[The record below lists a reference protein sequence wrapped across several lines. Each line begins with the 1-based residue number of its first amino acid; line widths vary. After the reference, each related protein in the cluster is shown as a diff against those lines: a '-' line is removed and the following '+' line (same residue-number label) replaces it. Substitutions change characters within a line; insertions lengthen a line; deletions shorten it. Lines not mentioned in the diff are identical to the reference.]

1 MKRTLMT
8 IIMVFALV
16 PVFACLILFI
26 TDGRNI
32 LVANH
37 EDWYGR
43 DAEISF
49 VPAEGKSYGML
60 YFDFASE
67 KTAQGGMN
75 TEGLFFDGTRTPY
88 APYSANNSKPECHC
102 YIWKKILAECST
114 VDQALA
120 FIRKYK
126 VPEIEDIHILLADK
140 SGNSIVVG
148 IYNDSLQVHRRSKN
162 YQLLTNFNLNNPS
175 YGDEPP
181 CERFARA
188 DSMLALDAAATV
200 SNLEKILSKTHQGA
214 LTVYSN
220 ICNLTTGETYIYQ
233 KANFKKKVKINLA
246 DELKK
251 GKHTVRISA
260 LFR

>member
-1 MKRTLMT
+1 
-8 IIMVFALV
+8 MVFALV

-37 EDWYGR
+37 EDWYAR

-49 VPAEGKSYGML
+49 VPAEGRSFGML

-67 KTAQGGMN
+67 RSAQGGMN
-75 TEGLFFDGTRTPY
+75 TAGLFFDGTRTPY
-88 APYSANNSKPECHC
+88 APYQANNSKPDCHC

-114 VDQALA
+114 ADQALSY
-120 FIRKYK
+120 IRKFR
-126 VPEIEDIHILLADK
+126 VPEIEEVHILLADR

-188 DSMLALDAAATV
+188 DSMLALDSAATII
-200 SNLEKILSKTHQGA
+200 NLEKILSKTHQGA

-220 ICNLTTGETYIYQ
+220 IYNLTSGEVYIYQ
-233 KANFKKKVKINLA
+233 KANFFKKVKINLA
-246 DELKK
+246 GELKK
-251 GKHTVRISA
+251 GRHAVRIEA